1 MTYDVVVVGAGPA
14 GSTTAKIVAERG
26 FKVLVLEKYTLD
38 REKPCAGAITNRVV
52 EHFRIPKK
60 AFARK
65 CTGVF
70 LCSPKNRTV
79 IVGKHGKIR
88 LVMRS
93 VFDKVLC
100 QMAMDKGAVFFE
112 KSLVNEPLIKNGKV
126 IGVKTK
132 IKGKTRTIKGKLI
145 VGADGTPSI
154 MATKLELYSGRPNT
168 IGFCFQY
175 QMELSNELIEQRIG
189 SNIEIYFGSQWIPF
203 GFTWIFPKN
212 NLVTVGNGT
221 WIDVIQQRK
230 INLKKHLD
238 HFIKKH
244 PVASMKL
251 EGAKVLHSQAHLIG
265 FPGVLKDNVAKGCL
279 IVGDASGT
287 VSHVNSEGIWY
298 SMKSGEAAGISAAEM
313 LEKGDVSANTIRT
326 KYYQNLDQNVKDDLR
341 LAAKIRNF
349 INSDTKQQ
357 RTVVAIIKD
366 QWWANLIETIMDGT
380 CPYKKALKQIRS
392 RPDKMLKPVHF
403 TDKSFRTILVAKS
416 VWVLCEKPI
425 FMNL

>member
-14 GSTTAKIVAERG
+14 GSTIAKIVAERG

-38 REKPCAGAITNRVV
+38 REKPCGGAISNRVV
-52 EHFRIPKK
+52 EHFRIPEK

-65 CTGVF
+65 CTGIF
-70 LCSPKNRTV
+70 FCSPKNRTAV
-79 IVGKHGKIR
+79 IGKRGKIR
-88 LVMRS
+88 FVMRS

-100 QMAMDKGAVFFE
+100 QMAMDKGAEFFE

-126 IGVKTK
+126 IGVKAK
-132 IKGKTRTIKGKLI
+132 IEGKTKTIKGKLVI
-145 VGADGTPSI
+145 AADGTPST
-154 MATKLELYSGRPNT
+154 MAKKLELYSGRPNT

-189 SNIEIYFGSQWIPF
+189 SNMEIYFGSQWIPF
-203 GFTWIFPKN
+203 GYTWIFPKN
-212 NLVTVGNGT
+212 NVVTVGCGT

-230 INLKKHLD
+230 ISLKEQLD

-244 PVASMKL
+244 PVASTKL

-287 VSHVNSEGIWY
+287 VSIVNSEGIWY
-298 SMKSGEAAGISAAEM
+298 SMKSGEAAGISAAET

-326 KYYQNLDQNVKDDLR
+326 NYYKNLDQKVKDDFR
-341 LAAKIRNF
+341 FAAKIRNF
-349 INSDTKQQ
+349 INSDSKQQ
-357 RTVVAIIKD
+357 RTVVSIIKD
-366 QWWANLIETIMDGT
+366 QWWANLIESIIDGT
-380 CPYKKALKQIRS
+380 CPLKKGFKQVRS
-392 RPDKMLKPVHF
+392 RPDKMLKAYALY
-403 TDKSFRTILVAKS
+403 R
-416 VWVLCEKPI
+416 
-425 FMNL
+425 

>member
-93 VFDKVLC
+93 VFDKILC
-100 QMAMDKGAVFFE
+100 QMAMDKGAVFSE

-132 IKGKTRTIKGKLI
+132 IKGKARTIKGKLI

-212 NLVTVGNGT
+212 NLVTVGNGC

-244 PVASMKL
+244 PIASMKL
-251 EGAKVLHSQAHLIG
+251 EGAKVRHSQAHLIG
-265 FPGVLKDNVAKGCL
+265 FPGVLKDNIAKGCL

-287 VSHVNSEGIWY
+287 VSLVNSEGIWY

-326 KYYQNLDQNVKDDLR
+326 NYYQNLDQNVKDDLR
-341 LAAKIRNF
+341 LAAEIRNF
-349 INSDTKQQ
+349 INSDTNQQ

-366 QWWANLIETIMDGT
+366 RWWANLIETIMDGT

-392 RPDKMLKPVHF
+392 RPDKMLKA
-403 TDKSFRTILVAKS
+403 RTLYR
-416 VWVLCEKPI
+416 
-425 FMNL
+425 

>member
-1 MTYDVVVVGAGPA
+1 MTYDVVIVGAGPA

-52 EHFRIPKK
+52 EHFRIPEK

-65 CTGVF
+65 CTGIF

-79 IVGKHGKIR
+79 VIGKRGKIR

-100 QMAMDKGAVFFE
+100 QMAMDKGAEFFE
-112 KSLVNEPLIKNGKV
+112 KSLVTEPLIKNGKV

-132 IKGKTRTIKGKLI
+132 IKGKTKTIKGKLVI
-145 VGADGTPSI
+145 GADGTPST
-154 MATKLELYSGRPNT
+154 MAKKLELYSGRPNT

-203 GFTWIFPKN
+203 GYTWIFPKN
-212 NLVTVGNGT
+212 NVVTVGCGT

-230 INLKKHLD
+230 ISLKKHLD

-244 PVASMKL
+244 PVASTKL
-251 EGAKVLHSQAHLIG
+251 EGAKVLHGQAHLIG

-287 VSHVNSEGIWY
+287 VSLVNSEGIWY
-298 SMKSGEAAGISAAEM
+298 SMKSGEAAGISVAET
-313 LEKGDVSANTIRT
+313 LEKGDVSTDTIRT
-326 KYYQNLDQNVKDDLR
+326 KYYKNLDQKVKDDLR

-357 RTVVAIIKD
+357 RTVVSIIKD

-392 RPDKMLKPVHF
+392 RPDKMLKAL
-403 TDKSFRTILVAKS
+403 TLYR
-416 VWVLCEKPI
+416 
-425 FMNL
+425 